1 MSARHIVSVPVAR
14 HRTRGFTLVEL
25 MITVAIALFLLG
37 GLAMIVQNTRREN
50 VNQQQ
55 LAVLQDEQRFAMTVL
70 TDSIQEGG
78 HYPNATAQTQDS
90 ALPQVGATMKQ
101 GQAFYG
107 SHAAAGYPGTP
118 DTLTVRFMT
127 QGSDGLIMC
136 DGSTNTAAA
145 GTNYTTETNAFT
157 VVPPAGNTPGQL
169 LCSLNGNAA
178 VPLVNGVQSLEILY
192 GVNRNAPTVNY
203 NVDTY
208 LTADQMN
215 SALPAGGDWM
225 NITSVRIVL
234 TFTNPL
240 CATPATCQ
248 PGQPATITFE
258 RVVPVMGRAGF
269 HS

>member
-1 MSARHIVSVPVAR
+1 MITRCSSTFPQTARSA
-14 HRTRGFTLVEL
+14 RGFTLVEL
-25 MITVAIALFLLG
+25 MVAVAIALFLLG
-37 GLAMIVQNTRREN
+37 GLAMIVQNTRKEN

-55 LAVLQDEQRFAMTVL
+55 LAMLQDEQRFATTVL
-70 TDSIQEGG
+70 NDIIQEGG
-78 HYPNATAQTQDS
+78 HYPSATAQTQSS
-90 ALPQVGATMKQ
+90 ALLAVGATLKA

-107 SHAAAGYPGTP
+107 SHSAGYPGTP
-118 DTLTVRFMT
+118 DTLTVRFET
-127 QGSDGLIMC
+127 TGGDGLIMC

-145 GTNYTTETNAFT
+145 GTDVVETNAFT
-157 VVPPAGNTPGQL
+157 VVPPAGNVPGQL
-169 LCSLNGNAA
+169 LCALNGNAA
-178 VPLVNGVQSLEILY
+178 VPLVNGIQSLEVFY

-215 SALPAGGDWM
+215 AAGAAGGDWM
-225 NITSVRIVL
+225 NISSVRIVL

-240 CATPATCQ
+240 AGQ
-248 PGQPATITFE
+248 PGQQPTITFE